1 MKNIDLTK
9 LKTKSFFTVNT
20 NTNYYFKPNELKNI
34 SLKKECHFQFKTS
47 NISSRIVYRAVAQK
61 AVEMDLKVVLSSI
74 EESIQN
80 VDVFLE
86 IYILNLDESN
96 SISIEPFLEIPQ
108 KEIKFEHKVTIGTPN
123 KIWIRY
129 LKSRGLTY
137 NQALKLI
144 SESFITG

>member
-9 LKTKSFFTVNT
+9 LGEKTLFEIENSE
-20 NTNYYFKPNELKNI
+20 NYFLGPNSLKNT
-34 SLKKECHFQFKTS
+34 SLKKEFNFQFKKS
-47 NISSRIVYRAVAQK
+47 NTSSRIVYRAVAQK
-61 AVEMDLKVVLSSI
+61 DVEIDLKVVLSSI

-86 IYILNLDESN
+86 IYILNLHESN
-96 SISIEPFLEIPQ
+96 NISIKPFLETPQ

-123 KIWIRY
+123 KIWIKY